1 MSERVP
7 FDHPAVTAG
16 DHPPISVSRPVR
28 VIGSASSVADAL
40 DLMQRTRVRH
50 LPVVENGYC
59 LGLLIDRDVIAAAL
73 EGVEPR
79 LGRLCRGP
87 APTVGVDA
95 TPGEVARAILAGGL
109 DAALVLDDG
118 ELAGIVTTT
127 DALVALAG
135 ADRSTAVGD
144 RRATGAEEP

>member
-1 MSERVP
+1 VT
-7 FDHPAVTAG
+7 TAG
-16 DHPPISVSRPVR
+16 VGGGHPRIAVSSPVR
-28 VIGSASSVADAL
+28 VIGSRASVADAL

-59 LGLLIDRDVIAAAL
+59 LGLLIDRDVVAAAL
-73 EGVEPR
+73 QCVEPSV
-79 LGRLCRGP
+79 GRLCRGP
-87 APTVGVDA
+87 APTVDTEA
-95 TPGEVARAILAGGL
+95 TPDEIARVILAGGL

-135 ADRSTAVGD
+135 S
-144 RRATGAEEP
+144 RASDPSESPSET